1 MKDGGV
7 KDGGGDASPQGENTA
22 ASSPAAD
29 GNEDEHDEGNDDDD
43 DDDDDEGH
51 DNDNDDDGN
60 DEDEGDDEGDK
71 KEGGD
76 DPDGG
81 DTPVKGSQD
90 EKGSRRRGGGAP
102 FGLLTAITANR
113 LRERLDMTQ
122 TLRMCLEKNN
132 GTMAGLPMPV
142 IKTGELPRWW
152 TPGVHDIAVL
162 RAAMKHGCD
171 GWSELAADPQFT
183 SIFGKSRPV
192 PKGPLC
198 FRVLRIAT
206 RALRRGYLG
215 LGKHTKRKKGVARW

>member
-1 MKDGGV
+1 M
-7 KDGGGDASPQGENTA
+7 
-22 ASSPAAD
+22 
-29 GNEDEHDEGNDDDD
+29 
-43 DDDDDEGH
+43 
-51 DNDNDDDGN
+51 
-60 DEDEGDDEGDK
+60 
-71 KEGGD
+71 
-76 DPDGG
+76 
-81 DTPVKGSQD
+81 KGSQD